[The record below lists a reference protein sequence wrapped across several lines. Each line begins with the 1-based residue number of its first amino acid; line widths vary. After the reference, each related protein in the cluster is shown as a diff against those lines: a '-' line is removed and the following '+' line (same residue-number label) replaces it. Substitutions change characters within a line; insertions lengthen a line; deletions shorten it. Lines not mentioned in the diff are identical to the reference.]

1 MDEAPKFEEGLAALE
16 KLVAELEDG
25 ELGLDEA
32 LKRFEQGVK
41 LAGHMQKSLDE
52 TGRKIEK
59 LGAEGLRP
67 LGDDDDDGAVDE
79 VSAPAKETSASGAAV
94 RKPARGKSPSAPTLF

>member
-16 KLVAELEDG
+16 KLVAELEEGD
-25 ELGLDEA
+25 LGLDEA
-32 LKRFEQGVK
+32 LKRFEEGVK
-41 LAGHMQKSLDE
+41 LAGQMQKSLDE

-67 LGDDDDDGAVDE
+67 LDDGDE
-79 VSAPAKETSASGAAV
+79 DGTQAPSPEAATT
-94 RKPARGKSPSAPTLF
+94 RKAGRGKGPSAPTLF

>member
-16 KLVAELEDG
+16 KLVAELEAG

-32 LKRFEQGVK
+32 LKRFEKGVK
-41 LAGHMQKSLDE
+41 LAGHMQKALED

-59 LGAEGLRP
+59 LGAEGLGP
-67 LGDDDDDGAVDE
+67 ADEDGEAGGAE
-79 VSAPAKETSASGAAV
+79 SPAPAEGKA
-94 RKPARGKSPSAPTLF
+94 RKGQRGKPGSPNPPTLF

>member
-16 KLVAELEDG
+16 KLVAELEAG

-32 LKRFEQGVK
+32 LKRFEKGVK
-41 LAGHMQKSLDE
+41 LAGQMQKSLED

-59 LGAEGLRP
+59 LGEDGLRP
-67 LGDDDDDGAVDE
+67 LAED
-79 VSAPAKETSASGAAV
+79 AAEGQAQAEGRT
-94 RKPARGKSPSAPTLF
+94 RKGPRGKPGFAPTLF

>member
-16 KLVAELEDG
+16 KLVAELEAG

-32 LKRFEQGVK
+32 LKRFEKGVK
-41 LAGHMQKSLDE
+41 LAAHMQKALED

-59 LGAEGLRP
+59 LGAEGLNP
-67 LGDDDDDGAVDE
+67 AAEDEGAQDAE
-79 VSAPAKETSASGAAV
+79 AKSPAEGKA
-94 RKPARGKSPSAPTLF
+94 RKGQRGKAGSANPPTLF

>member
-16 KLVAELEDG
+16 KLVAELEAG

-32 LKRFEQGVK
+32 LKRFEKGVK
-41 LAGHMQKSLDE
+41 LAGQMQKSLED

-59 LGAEGLRP
+59 LGADGLRP
-67 LGDDDDDGAVDE
+67 MDDEEGAEDAE
-79 VSAPAKETSASGAAV
+79 AQSPAEGKV
-94 RKPARGKSPSAPTLF
+94 RKGQRGKPGSPPTPPTLF

>member
-16 KLVAELEDG
+16 KLVAELEAG

-32 LKRFEQGVK
+32 LKRFEKGVK
-41 LAGHMQKSLDE
+41 LTGQMQKSLED

-59 LGAEGLRP
+59 LGADGLQSLATQP
-67 LGDDDDDGAVDE
+67 DE
-79 VSAPAKETSASGAAV
+79 DAQAPAPEG
-94 RKPARGKSPSAPTLF
+94 PARKGSKSKPSPPPTLF

>member
-16 KLVAELEDG
+16 KLVAELEAG

-32 LKRFEQGVK
+32 LKRFEKGVK
-41 LAGHMQKSLDE
+41 LAAHMQKALED

-59 LGAEGLRP
+59 LGADGLSP
-67 LGDDDDDGAVDE
+67 ADGLDGAEDE
-79 VSAPAKETSASGAAV
+79 EARSPSEGKA
-94 RKPARGKSPSAPTLF
+94 RKGPRGKPGSAGNPPTLF